1 MAKSGLF
8 ENQVA
13 VNIES
18 TTAMIE
24 DVLVELG
31 HVVDKSRVEYPECE
45 RAWRISKGSA
55 TIEIALLVRQDT
67 GWVQVSASVMTP
79 NAKTDQPALW
89 RKALLL
95 NAERPAIASFAL
107 HGDTVVLIGQRP
119 TIDLD
124 RSEVLALIETVSTD
138 ADHYD
143 DELVRE
149 FGGRRGDCG
158 GRRLS

>member
-8 ENQVA
+8 ENQVE

-31 HVVDKSRVEYPECE
+31 YVVDKSRIDYPECE

-55 TIEIALLVRQDT
+55 TIEIALLVRQDS
-67 GWVQVSASVMTP
+67 GWLQVSASVMTP
-79 NAKTDQPALW
+79 GPTTDQAALW
-89 RKALLL
+89 RKTLLL
-95 NAERPAIASFAL
+95 NAQRPAIASFAL
-107 HGDTVVLIGQRP
+107 RGDTVVLIGQRP
-119 TIDLD
+119 TLDLD

-138 ADHYD
+138 SDHYD

-149 FGGRRGDCG
+149 FGGRRGD
-158 GRRLS
+158 

>member
-8 ENQVA
+8 ENQVE

-31 HVVDKSRVEYPECE
+31 HVVDKSRVDYPECE
-45 RAWRISKGSA
+45 HAWRISKGSA
-55 TIEIALLVRQDT
+55 TIEIALLVRREA
-67 GWVQVSASVMTP
+67 GWLQVSASVMTP
-79 NAKTDQPALW
+79 GPKTDQAALW

-107 HGDTVVLIGQRP
+107 RGDTVVLIGQRP
-119 TIDLD
+119 TMDLD

-143 DELVRE
+143 DELVGQ
-149 FGGRRGDCG
+149 FGGRRGD
-158 GRRLS
+158 

>member
-8 ENQVA
+8 ENQVQ
-13 VNIES
+13 VNLES
-18 TTAMIE
+18 TMVMIE

-31 HVVDKSRVEYPECE
+31 HVVDKARVEYPECE

-55 TIEIALLVRQDT
+55 TIEIALLVREGA
-67 GWVQVSASVMTP
+67 GWLQVSASVMTP
-79 NAKTDQPALW
+79 GPKTDTGALW

-107 HGDTVVLIGQRP
+107 RGDTVVLIGQR
-119 TIDLD
+119 TTLDLD

-138 ADHYD
+138 ADRYD

-149 FGGRRGDCG
+149 FGGRRGD
-158 GRRLS
+158 

>member
-1 MAKSGLF
+1 MSKPGLF
-8 ENQVA
+8 ENQVE
-13 VNIES
+13 VNLES
-18 TTAMIE
+18 TTALIE

-31 HVVDKSRVEYPECE
+31 HVVDKSRVDYAECE

-55 TIEIALLVRQDT
+55 TIEIALLTRDGA
-67 GWVQVSASVMTP
+67 GWLQVSASVMTP
-79 NAKTDQPALW
+79 GPKTEMAGLW

-107 HGDTVVLIGQRP
+107 RGDTVVLIGQRP
-119 TIDLD
+119 TLDLD

-138 ADHYD
+138 ADVYD

-149 FGGRRGDCG
+149 FGGRRGD
-158 GRRLS
+158 

>member
-8 ENQVA
+8 ENQVE

-31 HVVDKSRVEYPECE
+31 HVVDKSRVDYPECE
-45 RAWRISKGSA
+45 QAWRISKGSA
-55 TIEIALLVRQDT
+55 TIEIALLVRQQA
-67 GWVQVSASVMTP
+67 GWLQVSASVMTP
-79 NAKTDQPALW
+79 GAKTDQAALW

-107 HGDTVVLIGQRP
+107 RGDTVVLIGQRP

-124 RSEVLALIETVSTD
+124 RSEVIALIETVSTD

-149 FGGRRGDCG
+149 FGGRRGD
-158 GRRLS
+158 

>member
-8 ENQVA
+8 ENQVE
-13 VNIES
+13 VNLES

-31 HVVDKSRVEYPECE
+31 HVVDKARVEFPECE
-45 RAWRISKGSA
+45 RAWRVGKGSA
-55 TIEIALLVRQDT
+55 TIEIALLVREEA
-67 GWVQVSASVMTP
+67 GWVQVCASVMTP
-79 NAKTDQPALW
+79 GPRTDQAALW

-107 HGDTVVLIGQRP
+107 RGDTVVLIGQRP
-119 TIDLD
+119 TLDLD
-124 RSEVLALIETVSTD
+124 RSEVHALIETVSTD

-143 DELVRE
+143 DVLVGQ
-149 FGGRRGDCG
+149 FGGRRGD
-158 GRRLS
+158 

>member
-8 ENQVA
+8 ENQVE
-13 VNIES
+13 VNLES
-18 TTAMIE
+18 TTVLIE

-31 HVVDKSRVEYPECE
+31 HVVDKSRVDYPECE

-55 TIEIALLVRQDT
+55 TIEIALLVRDGA

-79 NAKTDQPALW
+79 GAQTDTGALW
-89 RKALLL
+89 RKVLQL
-95 NAERPAIASFAL
+95 NAERPAMASFAL
-107 HGDTVVLIGQRP
+107 RGDTVLLIGQRP
-119 TIDLD
+119 TLDLD

-138 ADHYD
+138 ADRYD

-149 FGGRRGDCG
+149 FGGRRGD
-158 GRRLS
+158 